1 MISILDLNKTY
12 GDKPVLKNLS
22 WNLDEGQ
29 IHGLVGLNGSGK
41 TTLLKIISG
50 VIRPDSGSV
59 MHGNIPVTKKMLTLL
74 ETEPYFYHGING
86 KEYLSLFKGTH
97 GFDTPGWAE
106 LFHLPL
112 KELVDNYSTGM
123 RKKLALLALL
133 KSGKPLL
140 LLDEPFNGLD
150 LESTRILSKVLKKLS
165 GPGKTIIITSHMLE
179 TLGDLC
185 DRIHYLSDGV
195 IRKTYLQGETSVMSN
210 EIFHEFDKQTEVK
223 INQLLSSV

>member
-1 MISILDLNKTY
+1 MISILDLNKSY

-22 WNLDEGQ
+22 WNLEEGQ

-50 VIRPDSGSV
+50 VMRPDSGSV
-59 MHGNIPVTKKMLTLL
+59 MYGSIPVTKKMLTLL
-74 ETEPYFYHGING
+74 ETDPYFYHGING
-86 KEYLSLFKGTH
+86 KEYLSLFRGTSE
-97 GFDTPGWAE
+97 FDTSGWAE

-123 RKKLALLALL
+123 KKKLALLALL
-133 KSGKPLL
+133 KSNKPLL

-150 LESTRILSKVLKKLS
+150 LESTRILSKVLKKLI

-179 TLGDLC
+179 TLGNLC

-195 IRKTYLQGETSVMSN
+195 IRKTYLQGETSVMSS

-223 INQLLSSV
+223 INQLLSQV